1 MLKYLSKVLY
11 ILTGSK
17 ITLIFL
23 VCLFLFISLL
33 DVIGIGLIGPF
44 IGLATNPNFIQ
55 QNAFLTWAYA
65 QTGITDVKYFIALV
79 GLTVAII
86 FYVKSFFYFQ
96 IQRYVYEYALDQL
109 VKIRFRLMHNY
120 LTAPYTFHLST
131 NSSLLLQ
138 TITAEAQQFCYGIT
152 LPLLLAAANF
162 VVLIALVLL
171 LAITD
176 LLATVSILL
185 ILLIAFLTYYL
196 FKDSIGRWGQVASEA
211 NIEMLRI
218 INHAVGG
225 IKETRVIG
233 CESYFE
239 TQFVKETKRFAVAA
253 SYSHVFQFVPRIVLE
268 ALLVTFVVGFTI
280 VSQLLFN
287 RSPESLISVLGVF
300 AVSSVRLLPA
310 ASQFIS
316 SLTQIKSS
324 SYSLNRIYFDLKELE
339 KTGAKEGIA
348 TPVRSINLE
357 MSKVPAISFK
367 RQIVL
372 DGLKYRYPNVSELAL
387 KEISLTLKKGQSIG
401 LIGKSGAGKT
411 TLVDVILGLL
421 LPESGDIQVDGRSVY
436 QNGVRSWQNLIGYI
450 PQSIFL
456 TDDTIQKNI
465 AFGVPEDQIDPERL
479 KKVIQSAQLE
489 EMIQQLPDGLNTSV
503 GERGVRLSGGQRQR
517 IGIARALYH
526 EREILVLDEA
536 TAALDNE
543 TERLVSEAIKSLS
556 GTKTI
561 IIIAHRLSTIKHCDC
576 IYMMDQGRIVKSG
589 SYKEVVGE

>member
-55 QNAFLTWAYA
+55 HNAFLSWVYA
-65 QTGITDVKYFIALV
+65 QTGITDAKYFIALV

-120 LTAPYTFHLST
+120 LTAPYTFHLNT
-131 NSSLLLQ
+131 NSSFLLQ
-138 TITAEAQQFCYGIT
+138 TITTEAQQFCYGIT

-176 LLATVSILL
+176 VLATVSILL

-196 FKDSIGRWGQVASEA
+196 FKDSIGRWGQVSSEA

-218 INHAVGG
+218 MNHAVGG
-225 IKETRVIG
+225 IKETQVIG

-239 TQFVKETKRFAVAA
+239 TQFVKETQRFAVAA

-316 SLTQIKSS
+316 SLTILKHS
-324 SYSLNRIYFDLKELE
+324 SYTLNRIYSDLKELE
-339 KTGAKEGIA
+339 KPGAKEGI
-348 TPVRSINLE
+348 TMPGRSINLE

-401 LIGKSGAGKT
+401 IIGKSGAGKT

-436 QNGVRSWQNLIGYI
+436 KNGVRSWQNLIGYI

-465 AFGVPEDQIDPERL
+465 AFGVPEEQIDPERL
-479 KKVIQSAQLE
+479 NKVIQSAQLE
-489 EMIQQLPDGLNTSV
+489 EMIQQLPDGVNTSV

-576 IYMMDQGRIVKSG
+576 IYMMEQGRIVKSG
-589 SYKEVVGE
+589 SYEEVVGE